1 MDVKKFLVSLLAT
14 ILVAVQTGL
23 ADHGLDLL
31 DWLTITAAGLGA
43 FGVWLAPNITVA
55 PYVKAGIQFA
65 FSLVTIASTFLAD
78 GVFTAT
84 DLVTTVIMAFAT
96 IGVVA
101 VKGPMHN
108 VTGTARPV
116 VT

>member
-1 MDVKKFLVSLLAT
+1 MSLLAT
-14 ILVAVQTGL
+14 ILVAVQTAVSDG
-23 ADHGLDLL
+23 GLDMV
-31 DWLTITAAGLGA
+31 DWLTIVAAGLGA

-65 FSLVTIASTFLAD
+65 FGLVTIASTFLTD
-78 GVFTAT
+78 GTFTAT
-84 DLVTTVIMAFAT
+84 DMVTTVIMALAT
-96 IGVVA
+96 VGVVA

-108 VTGTARPV
+108 VSGPARPV